1 MFVSATQKRL
11 TWIGD
16 PLTLYNHDLV
26 FIYLF
31 IYLLTYLLIAENQHL
46 DDDDDDVPYLAG
58 KEVFIAQTGLEHGF
72 AFSFIVFVVV
82 GVWAVRLLF
91 DWSLLE

>member
-31 IYLLTYLLIAENQHL
+31 TCLLIAENQHL
-46 DDDDDDVPYLAG
+46 DDDDYDVPYLAG
-58 KEVFIAQTGLEHGF
+58 KVVFIAQRDSNMDLHF
-72 AFSFIVFVVV
+72 
-82 GVWAVRLLF
+82 LL
-91 DWSLLE
+91 

>member
-1 MFVSATQKRL
+1 LLLRIYLGSMFVSATQKRL

-16 PLTLYNHDLV
+16 PLTLYNHDFV

-31 IYLLTYLLIAENQHL
+31 TYLLIAENQHL

-58 KEVFIAQTGLEHGF
+58 KEVFIAQRDSSMDLHF
-72 AFSFIVFVVV
+72 
-82 GVWAVRLLF
+82 LL
-91 DWSLLE
+91 